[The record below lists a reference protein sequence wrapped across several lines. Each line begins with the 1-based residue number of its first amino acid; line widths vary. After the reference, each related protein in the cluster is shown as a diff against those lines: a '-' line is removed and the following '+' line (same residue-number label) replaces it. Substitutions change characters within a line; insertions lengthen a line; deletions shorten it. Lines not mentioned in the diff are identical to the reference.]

1 MNGRP
6 AWLPSLLCLP
16 DCEGDWERYLDVV
29 YQAFRRDFVDTSPE
43 LAGRRCGLRH
53 PELIDG
59 REGTF
64 WHIISEGLVEEER
77 LPDLR
82 RCERVRWPRPMIESV
97 GMERIRC
104 WRYRRN
110 GDRRISIALADF
122 AYLVVLVD
130 RSSYVLLL
138 TAFPV
143 EKERRRE
150 KLRKEY
156 EDSHKC

>member
-1 MNGRP
+1 MNGVP
-6 AWLPSLLCLP
+6 DWLPPLLCLP
-16 DCEGDWERYLDVV
+16 DCGGDWEQYLEAV
-29 YQAFRRDFVDTSPE
+29 YQVFRADFVDPTPMCVR
-43 LAGRRCGLRH
+43 RRCGLRH
-53 PELIDG
+53 PELLDG

-82 RCERVRWPRPMIESV
+82 RCERIRWPRPMLESV
-97 GMERIRC
+97 STGRVRC

-110 GDRRISIALADF
+110 GDRRISIALDDF
-122 AYLVVLVD
+122 GYLIVLVD

-156 EDSHKC
+156 ENSPKC